1 MVRATFAGF
10 STALSALQANQK
22 RLDIVG
28 QNLSNMNT
36 AGDNP
41 QPPGSQWLN
50 TAGYTRQQLETSSL
64 NYTNPIA
71 HYMNGS
77 EIAVGFG
84 VHMDKVSQIRDP
96 YLDAQYRTQM
106 KKAGY
111 AESMQTSLD
120 VLSRPFDESNID
132 GIRTAIDDIQA
143 VLTDMQDLDKFH
155 DAVFESDLRSRMNEL
170 TNLLNDAARQI
181 ESAEKSEFSKLDGK
195 GTSENGAVDTVNQI
209 LQQIGDLN
217 RQIKQNQILGQQSL
231 ELQDERNNLLDTL
244 SSYIPIEVS
253 YFKDSDHDGVKLG
266 ADGVTM
272 ENAPEELYEYD
283 HYGNIIGRK
292 DWPDDLKVELLYTA
306 ADGSQQRLTLVNGTE
321 GIKGENYGS
330 LSIDGGSQDN
340 PTNASVKFTAASA
353 SASGVQLSGG
363 SIQASLDML
372 GKTGTGNQINGT
384 AVIDD
389 VRGYQYYMNRLD
401 TLAKT
406 FADTIN
412 EINDKNDFVPGGG
425 GGGVLLANK
434 QNNSTAGITALN
446 IGISEDW
453 ISGKAH
459 INEMRDNPTD
469 TILDML
475 DSMTDTYTDLDNKSF
490 VDYMNNISTVLAN
503 DSSYNSNT
511 LKTDVTVLNGIQNS
525 RDSIS
530 GVSMDEEGANMM
542 SYISAY
548 NAASRLMTVLDEA
561 LNTLINN
568 TGLVG
573 R

>member
-36 AGDNP
+36 AGYP
-41 QPPGSQWLN
+41 
-50 TAGYTRQQLETSSL
+50 RQQLETSSL

>member
-1 MVRATFAGF
+1 MVRATFAGL

-36 AGDNP
+36 V
-41 QPPGSQWLN
+41 
-50 TAGYTRQQLETSSL
+50 GYTRQQLETSSL
-64 NYTNPIA
+64 NYTNPVA

-96 YLDAQYRTQM
+96 FLDIQYRTQM

-111 AESMQTSLD
+111 AESLQNSLD
-120 VLSRPFDESNID
+120 VLARPFDESNID
-132 GIRTAIDDIQA
+132 GVRTVIDDIQ
-143 VLTDMQDLDKFH
+143 VILNDMQDLDKFH
-155 DAVFESDLRSRMNEL
+155 DPVYESNLRSRMSAL
-170 TNLLNDAARQI
+170 TNLINDAARQV
-181 ESAEKSEFSKLDGK
+181 EAAEKEEFAKLDGK
-195 GTSENGAVDTVNQI
+195 GTSENGAIDTVNNI

-231 ELQDERNNLLDTL
+231 ELMDERNNLLDSL
-244 SSYIPIEVS
+244 ASYIPIEVT
-253 YFKDSDHDGVKLG
+253 YFKDSDHDGFE
-266 ADGVTM
+266 ADGTT
-272 ENAPEELYEYD
+272 EAPKEIYEYD
-283 HYGNIIGRK
+283 HYGNIIGKK
-292 DWPDDLKVELLYTA
+292 DWPDDLKVELLYT
-306 ADGSQQRLTLVNGTE
+306 DTNGDPQRLTLVNGTE
-321 GIKGENYGS
+321 GKRGENYGS
-330 LSIDGGSQDN
+330 LSIDGGSQDD
-340 PTNASVKFTAASA
+340 PLKASVKFTAAQSSGAASVSA

-372 GKTGTGNQINGT
+372 GKKGDGLPIQGTQT
-384 AVIDD
+384 VDD

-406 FADTIN
+406 FADKIN
-412 EINDKNDFVPGGG
+412 AINNKNDIAGSTQPVGGN
-425 GGGVLLANK
+425 LLANK
-434 QNNSTAGITALN
+434 QTNNTGDITALT
-446 IGISEDW
+446 IGISKDW
-453 ISGKAH
+453 IDGTAH
-459 INEMRDNPTD
+459 INDLRENPTD

-475 DSMTDTYTDLDNKSF
+475 EAMRTTHSELGNRTFADD
-490 VDYMNNISTVLAN
+490 MNNISTVLAN
-503 DSSYNSNT
+503 DSSFNTNT

-530 GVSMDEEGANMM
+530 GVSLDEEGANMM
-542 SYISAY
+542 AYVSAY
-548 NAASRLMTVLDEA
+548 NAASRLMTALDEV

-568 TGLVG
+568 TGVVG

>member
-1 MVRATFAGF
+1 MVRATFAGL

-36 AGDNP
+36 V
-41 QPPGSQWLN
+41 
-50 TAGYTRQQLETSSL
+50 GYPRQQLETSSL
-64 NYTNPIA
+64 NYTNPVA

-96 YLDAQYRTQM
+96 FLDIQYRTQM

-111 AESMQTSLD
+111 AESLQNSLD
-120 VLSRPFDESNID
+120 VLARPFDESNID
-132 GIRTAIDDIQA
+132 GVRTAIDDIQ
-143 VLTDMQDLDKFH
+143 VILNDMQDLDKFH
-155 DAVFESDLRSRMNEL
+155 DPVYESNLRSRMSAL
-170 TNLLNDAARQI
+170 TNLINDAARQV
-181 ESAEKSEFSKLDGK
+181 EAAEKEEFAKLDGK
-195 GTSENGAVDTVNQI
+195 GTSENGAIDTVNNI

-231 ELQDERNNLLDTL
+231 ELMDERNNLLDSL
-244 SSYIPIEVS
+244 ASYIPIEVT
-253 YFKDSDHDGVKLG
+253 YFKDSDHDGFE
-266 ADGVTM
+266 ADGTT
-272 ENAPEELYEYD
+272 EAPKEIYEYD
-283 HYGNIIGRK
+283 HYGNIIGKK
-292 DWPDDLKVELLYTA
+292 DWPDDLKVELLYT
-306 ADGSQQRLTLVNGTE
+306 DTNGDPQRLTLVNGTE
-321 GIKGENYGS
+321 GKRGENYGS
-330 LSIDGGSQDN
+330 LSIDGGSQDD
-340 PTNASVKFTAASA
+340 PLKASVKFTAAQSSGAASVSA

-372 GKTGTGNQINGT
+372 GKKGDGLPIQGTQT
-384 AVIDD
+384 VDD

-406 FADTIN
+406 FADKIN
-412 EINDKNDFVPGGG
+412 AINNKNDIAGSTQPVGGN
-425 GGGVLLANK
+425 LLANK
-434 QNNSTAGITALN
+434 QTNNTGDITALT
-446 IGISEDW
+446 IGISKDW
-453 ISGKAH
+453 IDGTAH
-459 INEMRDNPTD
+459 INDLRENPTD

-475 DSMTDTYTDLDNKSF
+475 EAMRTTHSELGNRTFADD
-490 VDYMNNISTVLAN
+490 MNNISTVLAN
-503 DSSYNSNT
+503 DSSFNTNT

-530 GVSMDEEGANMM
+530 GVSLDEEGANMM
-542 SYISAY
+542 AYVSAY
-548 NAASRLMTVLDEA
+548 NAASRLMTALDEG

-568 TGLVG
+568 TGVVG

>member
-36 AGDNP
+36 AG
-41 QPPGSQWLN
+41 
-50 TAGYTRQQLETSSL
+50 YTRQQLETSSL
-64 NYTNPIA
+64 NYTKPIA

-155 DAVFESDLRSRMNEL
+155 DAVYESDLRSRMNEL

-272 ENAPEELYEYD
+272 ENAPEELYEYE
-283 HYGNIIGRK
+283 

-330 LSIDGGSQDN
+330 LSIDGGSQDD
-340 PTNASVKFTAASA
+340 PANASVKFTAAVSSGTRSASA

-372 GKTGTGNQINGT
+372 GKTGTGNPINQT

-412 EINDKNDFVPGGG
+412 GINDKNDFVPGGG

-434 QNNSTAGITALN
+434 QNNSTADISALN
-446 IGISEDW
+446 IGISKDW

-475 DSMTDTYTDLDNKSF
+475 NSMTDTYADLDNKSF

-503 DSSYNSNT
+503 DSRYNSNT

-542 SYISAY
+542 AYISSY

>member
-1 MVRATFAGF
+1 MVRATFAGL

-36 AGDNP
+36 V
-41 QPPGSQWLN
+41 
-50 TAGYTRQQLETSSL
+50 GYTRQQLETSSL
-64 NYTNPIA
+64 NYTNPVA

-96 YLDAQYRTQM
+96 FLDIQYRTQM

-111 AESMQTSLD
+111 AESLQNSLD
-120 VLSRPFDESNID
+120 VLARPFDESNID
-132 GIRTAIDDIQA
+132 GVRTAIDDIQ
-143 VLTDMQDLDKFH
+143 VILNDMQDLDKFH
-155 DAVFESDLRSRMNEL
+155 DPVYESNLRSRMSAL
-170 TNLLNDAARQI
+170 TNLINDAARQV
-181 ESAEKSEFSKLDGK
+181 EAAEKEEFAKLDGK
-195 GTSENGAVDTVNQI
+195 GTSENGAIDTVNNI

-231 ELQDERNNLLDTL
+231 ELMDERNNLLDSL
-244 SSYIPIEVS
+244 ASYIPIEVT
-253 YFKDSDHDGVKLG
+253 YFKDSDHDGFE
-266 ADGVTM
+266 ADGTT
-272 ENAPEELYEYD
+272 EAPREIYEYD
-283 HYGNIIGRK
+283 HYGNIIGKK
-292 DWPDDLKVELLYTA
+292 DWPDDLKVELLYT
-306 ADGSQQRLTLVNGTE
+306 DTNGDPQRLTLVNGTE
-321 GIKGENYGS
+321 GKRGENYGS
-330 LSIDGGSQDN
+330 LSIDGGSQDD
-340 PTNASVKFTAASA
+340 PLKASVKFTAAQSSGAASVSA

-372 GKTGTGNQINGT
+372 GKKGDGLPIQGTQT
-384 AVIDD
+384 VDD

-406 FADTIN
+406 FADKIN
-412 EINDKNDFVPGGG
+412 AINNKNDIAGSTQPVGGN
-425 GGGVLLANK
+425 LLANK
-434 QNNSTAGITALN
+434 QTNNTGDITALT
-446 IGISEDW
+446 IGISKDW
-453 ISGKAH
+453 IDGTAH
-459 INEMRDNPTD
+459 INDLRENPTD

-475 DSMTDTYTDLDNKSF
+475 EAMRTTHSELGNRTFADD
-490 VDYMNNISTVLAN
+490 MNNISTVLAN
-503 DSSYNSNT
+503 DSSFNTNT

-530 GVSMDEEGANMM
+530 GVSLDEEGANMM
-542 SYISAY
+542 TYVSAY
-548 NAASRLMTVLDEA
+548 NAASRLMTALDEV

-568 TGLVG
+568 TGVVG

>member
-1 MVRATFAGF
+1 MVRATFAGL

-36 AGDNP
+36 V
-41 QPPGSQWLN
+41 
-50 TAGYTRQQLETSSL
+50 GYPRQQLETSSL
-64 NYTNPIA
+64 NYTNPVA

-96 YLDAQYRTQM
+96 FLDIQYRTQM

-111 AESMQTSLD
+111 AESLQNSLD
-120 VLSRPFDESNID
+120 VLARPFDESNID
-132 GIRTAIDDIQA
+132 GVRTAIDDIQ
-143 VLTDMQDLDKFH
+143 VILNDMQDLDKFH
-155 DAVFESDLRSRMNEL
+155 DPVYESNLRSRMSAL
-170 TNLLNDAARQI
+170 TNLINDAARQV
-181 ESAEKSEFSKLDGK
+181 EAAEKEEFAKLDGK
-195 GTSENGAVDTVNQI
+195 GTSENGAIDTVNNI

-231 ELQDERNNLLDTL
+231 ELMDERNNLLDSL
-244 SSYIPIEVS
+244 ASYIPIEVT
-253 YFKDSDHDGVKLG
+253 YFKDSDHDGFE
-266 ADGVTM
+266 ADGTT
-272 ENAPEELYEYD
+272 EAPKEIYEYD
-283 HYGNIIGRK
+283 HYGNIIGKK
-292 DWPDDLKVELLYTA
+292 DWPDDLKVELLYT
-306 ADGSQQRLTLVNGTE
+306 DTNGDPQRLTLVNGTE
-321 GIKGENYGS
+321 GKRGENYGS
-330 LSIDGGSQDN
+330 LSIDGGSQDD
-340 PTNASVKFTAASA
+340 PLKASVKFTAAQSSGAASVSA

-372 GKTGTGNQINGT
+372 GKKGDGLPIQGTQT
-384 AVIDD
+384 VDD

-406 FADTIN
+406 FADKIN
-412 EINDKNDFVPGGG
+412 AINNKNDIAGSTQPVGGN
-425 GGGVLLANK
+425 LLANK
-434 QNNSTAGITALN
+434 QTNNTGDITALT
-446 IGISEDW
+446 IGISKDW
-453 ISGKAH
+453 IDGTAH
-459 INEMRDNPTD
+459 INDLRENPTD

-475 DSMTDTYTDLDNKSF
+475 EAMRTTHSELGNRTFADD
-490 VDYMNNISTVLAN
+490 MNNISTVLAN
-503 DSSYNSNT
+503 DSSFNTNT

-530 GVSMDEEGANMM
+530 GVSLDEEGANMM
-542 SYISAY
+542 AYVSAY
-548 NAASRLMTVLDEA
+548 NAASRLMTALDEV

-568 TGLVG
+568 TGVVG

>member
-1 MVRATFAGF
+1 MVRATFAGL

-36 AGDNP
+36 V
-41 QPPGSQWLN
+41 
-50 TAGYTRQQLETSSL
+50 GYPRQQLETSSL
-64 NYTNPIA
+64 NYTNPVA

-96 YLDAQYRTQM
+96 FLDIQYRTQM

-111 AESMQTSLD
+111 AESLQNSLD
-120 VLSRPFDESNID
+120 VLARPFDESNID
-132 GIRTAIDDIQA
+132 GVRTAIDDIQ
-143 VLTDMQDLDKFH
+143 VILNDMQDLDKFH
-155 DAVFESDLRSRMNEL
+155 DPVYESNLRSRMSAL
-170 TNLLNDAARQI
+170 TNLINDAARQV
-181 ESAEKSEFSKLDGK
+181 EAAEKEEFAKLDGK
-195 GTSENGAVDTVNQI
+195 GTSENGAIDTVNNI

-231 ELQDERNNLLDTL
+231 ELMDERNNLLDSL
-244 SSYIPIEVS
+244 ASYIPIEVT
-253 YFKDSDHDGVKLG
+253 YFKDSDHDGFE
-266 ADGVTM
+266 ADGTT
-272 ENAPEELYEYD
+272 EAPREIYEYD
-283 HYGNIIGRK
+283 HYGNIIGKK
-292 DWPDDLKVELLYTA
+292 DWPDDLKVELLYT
-306 ADGSQQRLTLVNGTE
+306 DTNGDPQRLTLVNGTE
-321 GIKGENYGS
+321 GKRGENYGS
-330 LSIDGGSQDN
+330 LSIDGGSQDD
-340 PTNASVKFTAASA
+340 PLKASVKFTAAQSSGAASVSA

-372 GKTGTGNQINGT
+372 GKKGDGLPIQGTQT
-384 AVIDD
+384 VDD

-406 FADTIN
+406 FADKIN
-412 EINDKNDFVPGGG
+412 AINNKNDIAGSTQPVGGN
-425 GGGVLLANK
+425 LLANK
-434 QNNSTAGITALN
+434 QTNNTGDITALT
-446 IGISEDW
+446 IGISKDW
-453 ISGKAH
+453 IDGTAH
-459 INEMRDNPTD
+459 INDLRENPTD

-475 DSMTDTYTDLDNKSF
+475 EAMRTTHSELGNRTFADD
-490 VDYMNNISTVLAN
+490 MNNISTVLAN
-503 DSSYNSNT
+503 DSSFNTNT

-530 GVSMDEEGANMM
+530 GVSLDEEGANMM
-542 SYISAY
+542 AYVSAY
-548 NAASRLMTVLDEA
+548 NAASRLMTALDEV

-568 TGLVG
+568 TGVVG

>member
-28 QNLSNMNT
+28 QNLSNM
-36 AGDNP
+36 
-41 QPPGSQWLN
+41 N

-330 LSIDGGSQDN
+330 LSIDGGSQDD
-340 PTNASVKFTAASA
+340 PTNASVKFTAAVSSGTQSASA

-434 QNNSTAGITALN
+434 QNNSTADITALN

-475 DSMTDTYTDLDNKSF
+475 NSMTDTYADLDNKSF

-561 LNTLINN
+561 LDTLINN

>member
-1 MVRATFAGF
+1 MVRATFAGL

-36 AGDNP
+36 V
-41 QPPGSQWLN
+41 
-50 TAGYTRQQLETSSL
+50 GYTRQQLETSSL
-64 NYTNPIA
+64 NYTNPVA

-96 YLDAQYRTQM
+96 FLDIQYRTQM

-111 AESMQTSLD
+111 AESLQNSLD
-120 VLSRPFDESNID
+120 VLARPFDESNID
-132 GIRTAIDDIQA
+132 GVRTAIDDIQ
-143 VLTDMQDLDKFH
+143 VILNDMQDLDKFH
-155 DAVFESDLRSRMNEL
+155 DPVYESNLRSRMSAL
-170 TNLLNDAARQI
+170 TNLINDAARQV
-181 ESAEKSEFSKLDGK
+181 EAAEKEEFAKLDGK
-195 GTSENGAVDTVNQI
+195 GTSENGAIDTVNNI

-231 ELQDERNNLLDTL
+231 ELMDERNNLLDSL
-244 SSYIPIEVS
+244 ASYIPIEVT
-253 YFKDSDHDGVKLG
+253 YFKDSDHDGFE
-266 ADGVTM
+266 ADGTT
-272 ENAPEELYEYD
+272 EAPKEIYEYD
-283 HYGNIIGRK
+283 HYGNIIGKK
-292 DWPDDLKVELLYTA
+292 DWPDDLKVELLYT
-306 ADGSQQRLTLVNGTE
+306 DTNGDPQRRTLVNGTE
-321 GIKGENYGS
+321 GKRGENYGS
-330 LSIDGGSQDN
+330 LSIDGGSQDD
-340 PTNASVKFTAASA
+340 PLKASVKFTAAQSSGAASVSA

-372 GKTGTGNQINGT
+372 GKKGDGLPIQGTQT
-384 AVIDD
+384 VDD

-406 FADTIN
+406 FADKIN
-412 EINDKNDFVPGGG
+412 AINNKNDIAGSTQPVGGN
-425 GGGVLLANK
+425 LLANK
-434 QNNSTAGITALN
+434 QTNNTGDITALT
-446 IGISEDW
+446 IGISKDW
-453 ISGKAH
+453 IDGTAH
-459 INEMRDNPTD
+459 INDLRENPTD

-475 DSMTDTYTDLDNKSF
+475 EAMRTTHSELGNRTFADD
-490 VDYMNNISTVLAN
+490 MNNISTVLAN
-503 DSSYNSNT
+503 DSSFNTNT

-530 GVSMDEEGANMM
+530 GVSLDEEGANMM
-542 SYISAY
+542 AYVSAY
-548 NAASRLMTVLDEA
+548 NAASRLMTALDEV

-568 TGLVG
+568 TGVVG

>member
-36 AGDNP
+36 AG
-41 QPPGSQWLN
+41 
-50 TAGYTRQQLETSSL
+50 YTRQQLETSSL
-64 NYTNPIA
+64 NYTKPIA

-155 DAVFESDLRSRMNEL
+155 DTVFESNLRSRMNEL

-266 ADGVTM
+266 TDGVTM

-330 LSIDGGSQDN
+330 LSIDGGSQDD
-340 PTNASVKFTAASA
+340 PANASVKFTAAVSSGTKSASA

-372 GKTGTGNQINGT
+372 GKTGTGNPINQT

-412 EINDKNDFVPGGG
+412 GINDKNDFIPGGK

-459 INEMRDNPTD
+459 INEMRNNPTD

-475 DSMTDTYTDLDNKSF
+475 NSMTDTYADLDNKSF
-490 VDYMNNISTVLAN
+490 VDYFHSL
-503 DSSYNSNT
+503 
-511 LKTDVTVLNGIQNS
+511 GQ
-525 RDSIS
+525 
-530 GVSMDEEGANMM
+530 
-542 SYISAY
+542 
-548 NAASRLMTVLDEA
+548 
-561 LNTLINN
+561 
-568 TGLVG
+568 
-573 R
+573 

>member
-1 MVRATFAGF
+1 MVRATFAGL

-36 AGDNP
+36 V
-41 QPPGSQWLN
+41 
-50 TAGYTRQQLETSSL
+50 GYTRQQLETSSL
-64 NYTNPIA
+64 NYTNPVA

-96 YLDAQYRTQM
+96 FLDIQYRTQM

-111 AESMQTSLD
+111 AESLQNSLD
-120 VLSRPFDESNID
+120 VLARPFDESNIA
-132 GIRTAIDDIQA
+132 GVRTAIDDIQ
-143 VLTDMQDLDKFH
+143 VILNDMQDLDKFH
-155 DAVFESDLRSRMNEL
+155 DPVYESNLRSRMSAL
-170 TNLLNDAARQI
+170 TNLINDAARQV
-181 ESAEKSEFSKLDGK
+181 EAAEKEEFAKLDGK
-195 GTSENGAVDTVNQI
+195 GTSENGAIDTVNNI

-231 ELQDERNNLLDTL
+231 ELMDERNNLLDSL
-244 SSYIPIEVS
+244 ASYIPIEVT
-253 YFKDSDHDGVKLG
+253 YFKDSDHDGFE
-266 ADGVTM
+266 ADGTT
-272 ENAPEELYEYD
+272 EAPKEIYEYD
-283 HYGNIIGRK
+283 HYGNIIGKK
-292 DWPDDLKVELLYTA
+292 DWPDDLKVELLYT
-306 ADGSQQRLTLVNGTE
+306 DTNGDPQRLTLVNGTE
-321 GIKGENYGS
+321 GKRGENYGS
-330 LSIDGGSQDN
+330 LSIDGGSQDD
-340 PTNASVKFTAASA
+340 PLKASVKFTAAQSSGAASVSA

-372 GKTGTGNQINGT
+372 GKKGDGLPIQGTQT
-384 AVIDD
+384 VDD

-406 FADTIN
+406 FADKIN
-412 EINDKNDFVPGGG
+412 AINNKNDIAGSTQPVGGN
-425 GGGVLLANK
+425 LLANK
-434 QNNSTAGITALN
+434 QTNNTGDITALT
-446 IGISEDW
+446 IGISKDW
-453 ISGKAH
+453 IDGTAH
-459 INEMRDNPTD
+459 INDLRENPTD

-475 DSMTDTYTDLDNKSF
+475 EAMRTTHSELGNRTFADD
-490 VDYMNNISTVLAN
+490 MNNISTVLAN
-503 DSSYNSNT
+503 DSSFNTNT

-530 GVSMDEEGANMM
+530 GVSLDEEGANMM
-542 SYISAY
+542 AYVSAY
-548 NAASRLMTVLDEA
+548 NAASRLMTALDEV

-568 TGLVG
+568 TGVVG

>member
-1 MVRATFAGF
+1 MVRATFAGL

-36 AGDNP
+36 V
-41 QPPGSQWLN
+41 
-50 TAGYTRQQLETSSL
+50 GYTRQQLETSSL
-64 NYTNPIA
+64 NYTNPVA

-96 YLDAQYRTQM
+96 FLDIQYRTQM

-111 AESMQTSLD
+111 AESLQNSLD
-120 VLSRPFDESNID
+120 VLARPFDESNID
-132 GIRTAIDDIQA
+132 GVRTAIDDIQ
-143 VLTDMQDLDKFH
+143 VILNDMQDLDKFH
-155 DAVFESDLRSRMNEL
+155 DPVYESNLRSRMSAL
-170 TNLLNDAARQI
+170 TNLINDAARQV
-181 ESAEKSEFSKLDGK
+181 EAAEKEEFAKLDGK
-195 GTSENGAVDTVNQI
+195 GTSENGAIDTVNNI

-231 ELQDERNNLLDTL
+231 ELMDERNNLLDSL
-244 SSYIPIEVS
+244 ASYIPIEVT
-253 YFKDSDHDGVKLG
+253 YFKDSDHDGFE
-266 ADGVTM
+266 ADGTT
-272 ENAPEELYEYD
+272 EAPKEIYEYD
-283 HYGNIIGRK
+283 HYGNIIGKK
-292 DWPDDLKVELLYTA
+292 DWPDDLKVELLYT
-306 ADGSQQRLTLVNGTE
+306 DTNGDPQRLTLVNGTE
-321 GIKGENYGS
+321 GKRGENYGS
-330 LSIDGGSQDN
+330 LSIDGGSQDD
-340 PTNASVKFTAASA
+340 PLKASVKFTAAQSSGAASVSA

-372 GKTGTGNQINGT
+372 GKKGDGLPIQGTQT
-384 AVIDD
+384 VDD

-406 FADTIN
+406 FADKIN
-412 EINDKNDFVPGGG
+412 AINNKNDIAGSTQPVGGN
-425 GGGVLLANK
+425 LLANK
-434 QNNSTAGITALN
+434 QTNNTGDITALT
-446 IGISEDW
+446 IGISKDW
-453 ISGKAH
+453 IDGTAH
-459 INEMRDNPTD
+459 INDLRENPTD

-475 DSMTDTYTDLDNKSF
+475 EAMRTTHSELGNRTFADD
-490 VDYMNNISTVLAN
+490 MNNISTVLAN
-503 DSSYNSNT
+503 DSSFNTNT

-530 GVSMDEEGANMM
+530 GVSLDEEGANMM
-542 SYISAY
+542 AYVSAY
-548 NAASRLMTVLDEA
+548 NAASRLMTALDEV

-568 TGLVG
+568 TGVVG

>member
-1 MVRATFAGF
+1 MVRATFAGL

-36 AGDNP
+36 V
-41 QPPGSQWLN
+41 
-50 TAGYTRQQLETSSL
+50 GYTRQQLETSSL
-64 NYTNPIA
+64 NYTNPVA

-96 YLDAQYRTQM
+96 FLDIQYRTQM

-111 AESMQTSLD
+111 AESLQNSLD
-120 VLSRPFDESNID
+120 VLARPFDESNID
-132 GIRTAIDDIQA
+132 GVRTAIDDIQ
-143 VLTDMQDLDKFH
+143 VILNDMQDLDKFH
-155 DAVFESDLRSRMNEL
+155 DPVYESNLRSRMSAL
-170 TNLLNDAARQI
+170 TNLINDAARQV
-181 ESAEKSEFSKLDGK
+181 EAAEKEEFAKLDGK
-195 GTSENGAVDTVNQI
+195 GTSENGAIDTVNNI

-231 ELQDERNNLLDTL
+231 ELMDERNNLLDSL
-244 SSYIPIEVS
+244 ASYIPIEVT
-253 YFKDSDHDGVKLG
+253 YFKDSDHDGFE
-266 ADGVTM
+266 ADGTT
-272 ENAPEELYEYD
+272 EAPREIYEYD
-283 HYGNIIGRK
+283 HYGNIIGKK
-292 DWPDDLKVELLYTA
+292 DWPDDLKVELLYT
-306 ADGSQQRLTLVNGTE
+306 DTNGDPQRLTLVNGTE
-321 GIKGENYGS
+321 GKRGENYGS
-330 LSIDGGSQDN
+330 LSIDGGSQDD
-340 PTNASVKFTAASA
+340 PLKASVKFTAAQSSGAASVSA

-372 GKTGTGNQINGT
+372 GKKGDGLPIQGTQT
-384 AVIDD
+384 VDD

-406 FADTIN
+406 FADKIN
-412 EINDKNDFVPGGG
+412 AINNKNDIAGSTQPVGGN
-425 GGGVLLANK
+425 LLANK
-434 QNNSTAGITALN
+434 QTNNTGDITALT
-446 IGISEDW
+446 IGISKDW
-453 ISGKAH
+453 IDGTAH
-459 INEMRDNPTD
+459 INDLRENPTD

-475 DSMTDTYTDLDNKSF
+475 EAMRTTHSELGNRTFADD
-490 VDYMNNISTVLAN
+490 MNNISTVLAN
-503 DSSYNSNT
+503 DSSFNTNT

-530 GVSMDEEGANMM
+530 GVSLDEEGANMM
-542 SYISAY
+542 AYVSAY
-548 NAASRLMTVLDEA
+548 NAASRLMTALDEV

-568 TGLVG
+568 TGVVG